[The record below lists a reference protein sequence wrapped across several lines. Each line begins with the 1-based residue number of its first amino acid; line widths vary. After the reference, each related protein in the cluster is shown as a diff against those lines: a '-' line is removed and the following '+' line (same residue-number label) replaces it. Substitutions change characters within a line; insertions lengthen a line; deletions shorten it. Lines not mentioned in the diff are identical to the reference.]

1 MIEKEPEI
9 LYRKK
14 LRISMCLVDKELAS
28 ENYSKKKKSK
38 RKQVRDFQI
47 IQVKKITWKKKEK
60 IREV

>member
-28 ENYSKKKKSK
+28 ENYSKKKNLSESK
-38 RKQVRDFQI
+38 LETSRLSRL
-47 IQVKKITWKKKEK
+47 KK
-60 IREV
+60 